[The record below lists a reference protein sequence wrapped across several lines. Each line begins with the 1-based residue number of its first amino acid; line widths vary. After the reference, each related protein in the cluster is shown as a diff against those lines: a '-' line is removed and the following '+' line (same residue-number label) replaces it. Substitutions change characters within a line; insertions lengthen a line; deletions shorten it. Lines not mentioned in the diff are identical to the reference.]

1 MIDWKV
7 RLKNKA
13 FLLTFIP
20 AVLALIYNILGTIG
34 IIPGISQNSL
44 TEISVTIINIL
55 VMLGIIVDPKTNG
68 FYDNNN

>member
-7 RLKNKA
+7 RLKNKT

-20 AVLALIYNILGTIG
+20 AVLALIYNVLGTIG
-34 IIPGISQNSL
+34 IIPGISQNSV

-55 VMLGIIVDPKTNG
+55 VMLGIIVDPTTNG
-68 FYDNNN
+68 FYDNN

>member
-55 VMLGIIVDPKTNG
+55 VMLGIIVDPTTNG